1 MDSTVR
7 ANLPYPGKVEPQ
19 QRDDNSRRQIAEAN
33 EAAWRD
39 ASKPHAVFLT
49 ERLIPQPLNIAAIVG
64 GDRLKC
70 VDFEPDSNPVTLI
83 DQALD
88 ALREKLQ
95 RWNGH
100 IPCFGK
106 PTPFRAIHFLRK
118 MWRNRCK
125 ACAIRA
131 PRRYSCCV
139 PLLDGSRSFLPTDQR
154 PRQTPRN
161 LPEPLKESGKTR

>member
-1 MDSTVR
+1 MDSTLR

-39 ASKPHAVFLT
+39 AFKPHAVILT
-49 ERLIPQPLNIAAIVG
+49 ERLIPQPLLIAAIVG

-100 IPCFGK
+100 IPCFRK
-106 PTPFRAIHFLRK
+106 PTPFAPFTFGGKCGEIDVRGARYALPGGTPVAFRSWMGRGRFSQQID
-118 MWRNRCK
+118 NRDKLQEICLN
-125 ACAIRA
+125 
-131 PRRYSCCV
+131 P
-139 PLLDGSRSFLPTDQR
+139 
-154 PRQTPRN
+154 
-161 LPEPLKESGKTR
+161 

>member
-1 MDSTVR
+1 MDSTLR

-39 ASKPHAVFLT
+39 AFKPHAVILT
-49 ERLIPQPLNIAAIVG
+49 ERLIPQPLHIAAIVG

-70 VDFEPDSNPVTLI
+70 VDFKPDSNPVTLI

-118 MWRNRCK
+118 CGEIDVR
-125 ACAIRA
+125 RA
-131 PRRYSCCV
+131 RYALPGGTPV
-139 PLLDGSRSFLPTDQR
+139 AFRSWMGRGRFSQQIDDRDKLQEICLNP
-154 PRQTPRN
+154 
-161 LPEPLKESGKTR
+161 